1 MRDGIGP
8 WRYFDML
15 RYYFDVK
22 NGHRL
27 IDPTGL
33 ERRDDQD
40 AITQATFIAAQ
51 IAMDVP
57 NTSGGRSIAVLN
69 STKEGLIKVPVRDTN
84 KGDHH
89 GGEQASR
96 RQRPQRRGEE
106 ANAAQVEVDG

>member
-1 MRDGIGP
+1 MP
-8 WRYFDML
+8 

-27 IDPTGL
+27 IDPSGL
-33 ERRDDQD
+33 ECQDDQD
-40 AITQATFIAAQ
+40 AIMQAAFIAAQ

-57 NTSGGRSIAVLN
+57 DTSGGRSIAVLN
-69 STKEGLIKVPVRDTN
+69 NAREEIIKVPVPTN
-84 KGDHH
+84 SKSDHH
-89 GGEQASR
+89 GGEQAGR

>member
-1 MRDGIGP
+1 
-8 WRYFDML
+8 ML
-15 RYYFDVK
+15 RYYFELK

-57 NTSGGRSIAVLN
+57 NTSGGRSVAVLN
-69 STKEGLIKVPVRDTN
+69 SAREEISKVPINTN
-84 KGDHH
+84 SKGDHH
-89 GGEQASR
+89 GGEQADR
-96 RQRPQRRGEE
+96 RQRPQRRREE
-106 ANAAQVEVDG
+106 ANAAQVKGDG

>member
-1 MRDGIGP
+1 
-8 WRYFDML
+8 ML

-40 AITQATFIAAQ
+40 ANTQATFIAVQ
-51 IAMDVP
+51 TAMHVP

-69 STKEGLIKVPVRDTN
+69 SAKEGLIKVPVHTS